1 MMWLTEQERWTLLG
15 LGAAALVGLGVV
27 LWQQQHPPVTIRQG
41 PTPPSFDSAQ
51 DGALS
56 KVEGPP
62 YAQWDR
68 QLETARRVDL
78 NLATAEELERLPQVG
93 PAMAQR
99 IVAYRSAH
107 GPFQDIDALGQ
118 VPGIGPK
125 LLERLREYVTV
136 GSVDELM
143 GR

>member
-1 MMWLTEQERWTLLG
+1 MMWLTEQERRTLLV

-41 PTPPSFDSAQ
+41 PT
-51 DGALS
+51 
-56 KVEGPP
+56 PP

-99 IVAYRSAH
+99 IAAYRSAH
-107 GPFQDIDALGQ
+107 GPFQDIEALGQ

-125 LLERLREYVTV
+125 LIERLKDYVTLTH
-136 GSVDELM
+136 E
-143 GR
+143 